1 MQCLLLIKALNVN
14 LCCSNS
20 YFDLLKLFVDPCLAA
35 AVVLLEP
42 LAERVSAG
50 RKKNNIK
57 FSLFQFFKGTK

>member
-1 MQCLLLIKALNVN
+1 
-14 LCCSNS
+14 
-20 YFDLLKLFVDPCLAA
+20 LAA